1 MEGNR
6 EIGVVIDG
14 RITMD
19 AYVLLIKGTGIKSSH
34 TPKWLTRKKTCK
46 IGEVTN

>member
-19 AYVLLIKGTGIKSSH
+19 TYVLLIKGTGMKSSH
-34 TPKWLTRKKTCK
+34 TKVAYPQKNLQNW
-46 IGEVTN
+46 

>member
-14 RITMD
+14 RVAMSYLCFT
-19 AYVLLIKGTGIKSSH
+19 Y
-34 TPKWLTRKKTCK
+34 K
-46 IGEVTN
+46 IGRAHV